1 MTADQGGGEGVDAV
15 AVVEAGAVDVRWQAG
30 VLAAMA
36 GSRPAVEEGEEEI
49 ISPLFRRRGDGA

>member
-1 MTADQGGGEGVDAV
+1 MTAEQGGGEGVDAV

-30 VLAAMA
+30 VLAE
-36 GSRPAVEEGEEEI
+36 SRPAVEEGEEEI